1 MERFTSIDAPAVP
14 MRQANIDTDQI
25 IPARFLQK
33 PRELGMEAFLFH
45 DLRFDDR
52 GVKRSEFILNAPA
65 FDRARVLVSG
75 RNFGCGSSRETAV
88 YALMDYGFRA
98 VIASSF
104 GDIFFNNALINGL
117 LPIVLA
123 PDQVDALLLALE
135 AELGY
140 GTILH
145 GEAVATGIGL
155 AFRLSAKLGLCPQA
169 DADRVVTHLDSIG
182 LPAELS
188 HLNRR
193 LSASH
198 LIAHMRKDKKMR
210 DGQLAFVLVNG
221 IGQAFTKRD
230 VPPEAVVELLREN
243 GCEA

>member
-1 MERFTSIDAPAVP
+1 MERFSTVDAPAMP

-25 IPARFLQK
+25 IPARFLKK
-33 PRELGMEAFLFH
+33 PRELGMGAFLFH

-52 GVKRSEFILNAPA
+52 GAKRSEFILNAPA

-135 AELGY
+135 AELGAHVRVELDRQLIH
-140 GTILH
+140 TPN
-145 GEAVATGIGL
+145 GECVPFEVDPFRKRCLLEGVDEIGFTRAFEPQVL
-155 AFRLSAKLGLCPQA
+155 AFESEMA
-169 DADRVVTHLDSIG
+169 
-182 LPAELS
+182 
-188 HLNRR
+188 
-193 LSASH
+193 
-198 LIAHMRKDKKMR
+198 
-210 DGQLAFVLVNG
+210 
-221 IGQAFTKRD
+221 
-230 VPPEAVVELLREN
+230 RERPWL
-243 GCEA
+243 

>member
-14 MRQANIDTDQI
+14 MRQANIDTDKI

-104 GDIFFNNALINGL
+104 GDIFFNNALVNGL

-123 PDQVDALLLALE
+123 PSQVDALLLALE
-135 AELGY
+135 AELGAHVRVELERQQ
-140 GTILH
+140 IH
-145 GEAVATGIGL
+145 SPSGECVHFEVDPFRKRCLLDGVDEIGFTRAFEPQVL
-155 AFRLSAKLGLCPQA
+155 AFESNMA
-169 DADRVVTHLDSIG
+169 
-182 LPAELS
+182 
-188 HLNRR
+188 
-193 LSASH
+193 
-198 LIAHMRKDKKMR
+198 
-210 DGQLAFVLVNG
+210 
-221 IGQAFTKRD
+221 
-230 VPPEAVVELLREN
+230 RERPWL
-243 GCEA
+243 

>member
-65 FDRARVLVSG
+65 LDRARVLVSG

-104 GDIFFNNALINGL
+104 GDIFH
-117 LPIVLA
+117 
-123 PDQVDALLLALE
+123 D
-135 AELGY
+135 
-140 GTILH
+140 
-145 GEAVATGIGL
+145 
-155 AFRLSAKLGLCPQA
+155 LSTA
-169 DADRVVTHLDSIG
+169 RT
-182 LPAELS
+182 
-188 HLNRR
+188 
-193 LSASH
+193 
-198 LIAHMRKDKKMR
+198 
-210 DGQLAFVLVNG
+210 
-221 IGQAFTKRD
+221 
-230 VPPEAVVELLREN
+230 
-243 GCEA
+243 

>member
-104 GDIFFNNALINGL
+104 GDIFFNNALVNGL

-123 PDQVDALLLALE
+123 PSQVDALLLALE
-135 AELGY
+135 AELGAHVRVELERQQ
-140 GTILH
+140 IH
-145 GEAVATGIGL
+145 SPSGECVHFEVDPFRKRCLLDGVDEIGFTRAFEPQVL
-155 AFRLSAKLGLCPQA
+155 AFESNMA
-169 DADRVVTHLDSIG
+169 
-182 LPAELS
+182 
-188 HLNRR
+188 
-193 LSASH
+193 
-198 LIAHMRKDKKMR
+198 
-210 DGQLAFVLVNG
+210 
-221 IGQAFTKRD
+221 
-230 VPPEAVVELLREN
+230 RERPWL
-243 GCEA
+243 

>member
-1 MERFTSIDAPAVP
+1 MDKFTTLTGVAAPMPVI
-14 MRQANIDTDQI
+14 NVDTDMI

-65 FDRARVLVSG
+65 FDRARMLVSG

-104 GDIFFNNALINGL
+104 GDIFFNNALVNGL

-123 PDQVDALLLALE
+123 PSQVDALLLALE
-135 AELGY
+135 AELGAHVRVELERQQ
-140 GTILH
+140 IH
-145 GEAVATGIGL
+145 SPSGECVHFEVDPFRKRCLLDGVDEIGFTRAFEPQVL
-155 AFRLSAKLGLCPQA
+155 AFESNMA
-169 DADRVVTHLDSIG
+169 
-182 LPAELS
+182 
-188 HLNRR
+188 
-193 LSASH
+193 
-198 LIAHMRKDKKMR
+198 
-210 DGQLAFVLVNG
+210 
-221 IGQAFTKRD
+221 
-230 VPPEAVVELLREN
+230 RERPWL
-243 GCEA
+243 

>member
-65 FDRARVLVSG
+65 LDGARVLVSG

-104 GDIFFNNALINGL
+104 GDIFFNNALVNGL
-117 LPIVLA
+117 LPIVLS
-123 PDQVDALLLALE
+123 PNQVDALLLALE
-135 AELGY
+135 AELGAHVRVELERQQ
-140 GTILH
+140 IH
-145 GEAVATGIGL
+145 SPSGECVHFEVDPFRKRCLLDGVDEIGYTRAFEPQVL
-155 AFRLSAKLGLCPQA
+155 AFESNM
-169 DADRVVTHLDSIG
+169 V
-182 LPAELS
+182 
-188 HLNRR
+188 
-193 LSASH
+193 
-198 LIAHMRKDKKMR
+198 
-210 DGQLAFVLVNG
+210 
-221 IGQAFTKRD
+221 
-230 VPPEAVVELLREN
+230 RERPWL
-243 GCEA
+243 

>member
-65 FDRARVLVSG
+65 LDGARVLVSG

-104 GDIFFNNALINGL
+104 GDIFFNNALVNGL

-123 PDQVDALLLALE
+123 PSQVDALLLALE
-135 AELGY
+135 AELGAHVRVELERQQ
-140 GTILH
+140 IH
-145 GEAVATGIGL
+145 SPSGECVHFEVDPFRKRCLLDGVDEIGFTRAFEPQVL
-155 AFRLSAKLGLCPQA
+155 AFESNMA
-169 DADRVVTHLDSIG
+169 
-182 LPAELS
+182 
-188 HLNRR
+188 
-193 LSASH
+193 
-198 LIAHMRKDKKMR
+198 
-210 DGQLAFVLVNG
+210 
-221 IGQAFTKRD
+221 
-230 VPPEAVVELLREN
+230 RERPWL
-243 GCEA
+243 